1 MLQSPLSD
9 NVTLSQQPLRALICL
24 FVKWWEW
31 SKWLWGSASTL
42 KSGVLPCQIN
52 INIQPLHCAEE
63 SRRPRDQMGIRPH
76 CAPSLSHH
84 LRQHDAWFYV
94 PACLGHR
101 EPRCSVKRYS
111 ECVCEGDSGW
121 DWQQTEWSRPP
132 SAAWLGLTP
141 PTKGTGRTKR
151 LRKGEFTFHLPHWPH
166 SAFRQGLRLE
176 LIPSALLLLRPS
188 DSDQNYIIHS
198 PGKILGLH
206 SLHNHISQFI
216 KINLFLDLP
225 GLTTSYILTNPL

>member
-1 MLQSPLSD
+1 MLQSLLSD

-42 KSGVLPCQIN
+42 KSGVLPCQIS

-63 SRRPRDQMGIRPH
+63 SRRPRNQMGIRPH

-84 LRQHDAWFYV
+84 LRQHDASFYV

-101 EPRCSVKRYS
+101 EPRRSVKRYS
-111 ECVCEGDSGW
+111 ENVCEGDSGW

-141 PTKGTGRTKR
+141 PTNGTGRTER

-166 SAFRQGLRLE
+166 
-176 LIPSALLLLRPS
+176 LLSDR
-188 DSDQNYIIHS
+188 DSDWNLHRQLCCFSGLQTQIRTVSSTLLERFWDFIASII
-198 PGKILGLH
+198 
-206 SLHNHISQFI
+206 
-216 KINLFLDLP
+216 
-225 GLTTSYILTNPL
+225 T